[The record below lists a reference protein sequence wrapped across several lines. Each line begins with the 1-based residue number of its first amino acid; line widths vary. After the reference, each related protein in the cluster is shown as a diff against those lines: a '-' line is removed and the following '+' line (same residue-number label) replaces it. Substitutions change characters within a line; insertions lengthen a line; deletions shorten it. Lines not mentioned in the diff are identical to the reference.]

1 MRMKQQ
7 VMEKYKRYLNKRVLT
22 VAGICVLLAAAVVT
36 NVLLNR
42 PTTQG
47 VEASTPVKTDRE
59 VTDVSTIGA
68 NKVGFFASYREERD
82 NVRTQELAYL
92 DAIVAQ
98 GADKDTLSDAQRQK
112 LDLINCMEIEL
123 TVENLVRGKGFGDVI
138 VSMHAGSVNVIVG
151 AETLNDE
158 QVAQILDIVL
168 RETGE
173 KAENVKIS
181 TAV

>member
-1 MRMKQQ
+1 MKHHIP
-7 VMEKYKRYLNKRVLT
+7 EKYKKYLNTRVFT
-22 VAGICVLLAAAVVT
+22 VAGICLLLAAAVVT
-36 NVLLNR
+36 NVLVNNAKASK
-42 PTTQG
+42 TTATAQLTSTKTG
-47 VEASTPVKTDRE
+47 VQS
-59 VTDVSTIGA
+59 VST
-68 NKVGFFASYREERD
+68 VQEQLSGFFASYREERD

-92 DAIVAQ
+92 DAIVSQ
-98 GADKDTLSDAQRQK
+98 GADTETLNDAQKQK

-123 TVENLVRGKGFGDVI
+123 TVENLVRGKGFDDVI

-173 KAENVKIS
+173 TAENVKIS
-181 TAV
+181 TAM